1 MLNQVG
7 IDRPMKM
14 RETSR
19 VQDKKPID
27 NNELDAHNG
36 IGSNAEAILP
46 INQLPKLLGLDK
58 MQDNNN
64 GPIIVKTVLDGKV
77 IAETIASYS
86 DVVSGNRMNLA
97 ERGLAL

>member
-1 MLNQVG
+1 MISWYSKGAIFKRPTVLGGMG
-7 IDRPMKM
+7 IG
-14 RETSR
+14 
-19 VQDKKPID
+19 DK
-27 NNELDAHNG
+27 HNG

-46 INQLPKLLGLDK
+46 INKLPELLGLNK

-86 DVVSGNRMNLA
+86 DIVSGNRMNLA

>member
-1 MLNQVG
+1 M
-7 IDRPMKM
+7 
-14 RETSR
+14 
-19 VQDKKPID
+19 
-27 NNELDAHNG
+27 DAHNG

-58 MQDNNN
+58 MQENNN

-86 DVVSGNRMNLA
+86 DIVSGNRINLA